1 MSGRIFLSEKTKGLS
16 VGKIWAKGNN
26 ERLKLIKQFDEEV
39 YPFVN
44 YFDDTAWVEFRE
56 MYGSVGVLEPLV
68 SFMDWLFGMDIE
80 NRMRAIV
87 GDKFYLYKLLRSTLN
102 MTVSERLEYFCLKT
116 ESGFTKFIDDLGYEP
131 SDSDRVVYIRWRE
144 GLGKIIKECDPNDSM
159 TPNERAFLSPPEAF
173 DERFF

>member
-1 MSGRIFLSEKTKGLS
+1 MSGRIFLSEKTKALS

-26 ERLKLIKQFDEEV
+26 ERLKLIRQFDEEV

-44 YFDDTAWVEFRE
+44 YFDDTAWSEFKCL
-56 MYGSVGVLEPLV
+56 YGSVGVLEPLV

-87 GDKFYLYKLLRSTLN
+87 GDKFYLYRLLRSTLA
-102 MTVSERLEYFCLKT
+102 MHVGERLEYFCLKT
-116 ESGFTKFIDDLGYEP
+116 ESGFTRYIDELGYEP
-131 SDSDRVVYIRWRE
+131 TDDDRVVFTKWRDGLSKIVKE
-144 GLGKIIKECDPNDSM
+144 GYNPEM
-159 TPNERAFLSPPEAF
+159 AFLAPSEAF